1 MSFPPPTL
9 IESWLPFA
17 AIGAESQRERGASSA
32 LPPLYFLHVW
42 WARRPLAVSRA
53 AVLSG
58 LLPPWSA
65 DWPVSLQQKFPTE
78 EAYQAWFLHLLGI
91 LGDPVAGRELILR
104 AYAEAMRLRYRFYS
118 FGDTMLLL

>member
-17 AIGAESQRERGASSA
+17 AIGAESLRDACAARK
-32 LPPLYFLHVW
+32 PPLNRLHVW
-42 WARRPLAVSRA
+42 WARRPLTVSRA
-53 AVLSG
+53 AILAG

-65 DWPVSLQQKFPTE
+65 DWPLPLQQKFPTE

-118 FGDTMLLL
+118 FGDTVLLL